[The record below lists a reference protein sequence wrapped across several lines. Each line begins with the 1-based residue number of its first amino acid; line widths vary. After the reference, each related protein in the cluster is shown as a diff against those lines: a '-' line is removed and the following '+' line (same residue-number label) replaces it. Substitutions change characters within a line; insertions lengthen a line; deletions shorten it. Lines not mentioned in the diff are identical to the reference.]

1 MEEVNKQEEVLGYE
15 LTTQMDVLLRKVE
28 KHVFNPH
35 YLEDRDKRDLE
46 NLVALVRQEL
56 MNGEFTKEDWIKRV
70 KNQETVEAKA
80 FEAGRKEGL
89 RQSLANFALLS
100 TEVEQAN
107 VAKMLEET
115 ILTRKELDLLED
127 RVTDMETR
135 MLGASLSPHE
145 EEEG

>member
-46 NLVALVRQEL
+46 NLVSLVRQEL
-56 MNGEFTKEDWIKRV
+56 MNGAITQATVDKRKWLTQPEVAV
-70 KNQETVEAKA
+70 KVEAAKTEA
-80 FEAGRKEGL
+80 FFA
-89 RQSLANFALLS
+89 SLGIVREEL
-100 TEVEQAN
+100 
-107 VAKMLEET
+107 VA
-115 ILTRKELDLLED
+115 LED

-135 MLGASLSPHE
+135 MLGTSLSPRDW
-145 EEEG
+145 EEGEG